1 MDDRSPRLD
10 PLAERDWTARA
21 REVLEP
27 LRAAAGGRTLNIFA
41 TLAHHPDL
49 LRRWLVFGNHVLG
62 KSTLD
67 ARQRELLILRTGW
80 LCRAEYEWAQHA
92 VIGRLCGLSDE
103 EIERVAVGPDAAG
116 WSPLEAAMLRAAD
129 ELHAEQQIGD
139 ATWARLAS
147 ELEPP
152 QLLDLLFTVG
162 QYTLVSMVLKSLAV
176 PLDPGLEGF
185 PRLRGDAP
193 PST

>member
-1 MDDRSPRLD
+1 MDDRSPRLE
-10 PLAERDWTARA
+10 PLPESEWNDRT

-62 KSTLD
+62 KSTLG
-67 ARQRELLILRTGW
+67 ARHRELVILRTGW

-92 VIGRLCGLSDE
+92 LIGRLCGLTEE
-103 EIERVAVGPDAAG
+103 EIERVAEGPDAAG
-116 WSPLEAAMLRAAD
+116 WSPLEAALLRAAD
-129 ELHAEQQIGD
+129 ELHADHRVGD
-139 ATWARLAS
+139 ATWAQLAS
-147 ELEPP
+147 ELAAP

-176 PLDPGLEGF
+176 PLDPGLRGF
-185 PRLRGDAP
+185 PRRPRERG
-193 PST
+193 